1 MSSCDPENV
10 SPTLSSPQRW
20 GYLTQEPP
28 AQTQSVLHTMLW
40 RGAQSLLP
48 LPGLGQNTPG
58 KVKAPFSICLCGVG
72 RSWESPLPWDTPYM
86 CTSSYL
92 IVCQH
97 LWDKSIATLA
107 WPSLLSSWEKQS
119 LAGLCTPS
127 KNPKWYLCCHGIL
140 QERIGAV
147 QVPALLLPVL
157 VWSTHKNSAESLL
170 PEGSTGDTVGFNQK
184 CFQGKP

>member
-20 GYLTQEPP
+20 GYLTQEPL

-58 KVKAPFSICLCGVG
+58 KVKAPFSICLCGIG

-92 IVCQH
+92 IVCQQ
-97 LWDKSIATLA
+97 LWDKSISTLA

-127 KNPKWYLCCHGIL
+127 KNPKWYLCCHGSCKRGLEQCRCLLCSSQSLSGPPTKTLLSLFFLREAQEIL
-140 QERIGAV
+140 
-147 QVPALLLPVL
+147 
-157 VWSTHKNSAESLL
+157 
-170 PEGSTGDTVGFNQK
+170 
-184 CFQGKP
+184 